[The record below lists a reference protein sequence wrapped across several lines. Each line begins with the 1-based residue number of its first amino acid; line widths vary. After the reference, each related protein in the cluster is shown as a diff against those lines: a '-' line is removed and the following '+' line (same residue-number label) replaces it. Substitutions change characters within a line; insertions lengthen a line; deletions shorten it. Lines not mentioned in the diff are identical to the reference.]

1 MSADGRG
8 PGTGTGSRQTAT
20 AIETLVARI
29 LVVGTYVAVGLILVG
44 VALML
49 ARASTR

>member
-1 MSADGRG
+1 MSAHARCRAPAPARD
-8 PGTGTGSRQTAT
+8 RQAAT

-44 VALML
+44 VP
-49 ARASTR
+49 